1 MNTTP
6 TPRLDNTEWAAQQ
19 LGMDCARRGHAA
31 PADPAAYDYHAIAM
45 AVQTLPR
52 GAPPADF
59 SRQLMQC
66 LAVPRAGI
74 ERRLLPGLLVAL
86 TAVAAGLVGVF
97 GGYWWQLLSAA
108 GSALPWALPVAAC
121 IAASRLC
128 RRWLG
133 ARSNAAHARAT

>member
-6 TPRLDNTEWAAQQ
+6 TPHLDTAEWASQQ
-19 LGMDCARRGHAA
+19 LGMERARRGHAA
-31 PADPAAYDYHAIAM
+31 PADPAASDYHAIAM

-52 GAPPADF
+52 GAPPIDF
-59 SRQLMQC
+59 SRQLMQR

-86 TAVAAGLVGVF
+86 AAVAAALVGMF
-97 GGYWWQLLSAA
+97 GDYWWQLLSAA

-133 ARSNAAHARAT
+133 ARSNVAPARAT